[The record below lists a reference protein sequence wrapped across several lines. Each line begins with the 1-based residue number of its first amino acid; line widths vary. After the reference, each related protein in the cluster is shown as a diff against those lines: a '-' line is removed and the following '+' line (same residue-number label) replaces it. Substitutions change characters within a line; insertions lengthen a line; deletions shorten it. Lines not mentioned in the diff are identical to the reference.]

1 MQRRLGPAILIIS
14 LALGTTACASTETT
28 GATLADTKS
37 PVQLLRNESILRLPS
52 ADVGAVVSTDE
63 SVGCDGDES
72 VRQWNSAATIT
83 LSTTASQ
90 DPDAAIAT
98 LASSFEE
105 DGWVVSPGNEREDD
119 EQAVLTSGTS
129 AAEIRLI
136 AHAGSPA
143 TVTIEAAGP
152 CVQTDGPDSEEV
164 RTLDVAE

>member
-1 MQRRLGPAILIIS
+1 MS
-14 LALGTTACASTETT
+14 LALGTTACAAQSTT

-52 ADVGAVVSTDE
+52 TDVGTVVSTDE
-63 SVGCDGDES
+63 SAGCDGDES
-72 VRQWNSAATIT
+72 VRRWNSTATIT
-83 LSTTASQ
+83 LSEAASQ

-98 LASSFEE
+98 LATSFEE

-136 AHAGSPA
+136 AHAGVPA

-164 RTLDVAE
+164 TKLER

>member
-1 MQRRLGPAILIIS
+1 MQRRLGTTIIIAGLS
-14 LALGTTACASTETT
+14 LGLAACSSGTPPTAS
-28 GATLADTKS
+28 LADTKS

-52 ADVGAVVSTDE
+52 ADIGSVESTDE
-63 SVGCDGDES
+63 SVGCDGDKS
-72 VRQWNSAATIT
+72 VRRWNSAAIIT
-83 LSTTASQ
+83 LSDSAGQ
-90 DPDAAIAT
+90 KPDAAITT
-98 LASSFEE
+98 LAASFEE

-136 AHAGSPA
+136 AHAGTPA

-164 RTLDVAE
+164 RKLEI